1 MINAESILKL
11 KKKKNTK
18 KKHKNKK
25 NKTKPIGHTNVSL
38 GYAWQLYHSGHHSR
52 LPVTQ
57 ENRIENLEETKRTN
71 QKK

>member
-1 MINAESILKL
+1 MINAESNFKL
-11 KKKKNTK
+11 KKKTK
-18 KKHKNKK
+18 Q